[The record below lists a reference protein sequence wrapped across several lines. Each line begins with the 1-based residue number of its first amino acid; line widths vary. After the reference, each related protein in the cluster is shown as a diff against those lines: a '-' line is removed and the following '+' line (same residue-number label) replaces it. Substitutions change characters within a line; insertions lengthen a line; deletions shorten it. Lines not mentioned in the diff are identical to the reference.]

1 MLIPDCELAYVYLG
15 KLSKKGYLLIHNIN
29 FYIDE
34 FKELAYKFRITT
46 KNQFEQ
52 DKMGFLK
59 SRIACSTE
67 FICNFAKVCYFLGCF
82 FMFSWAKN

>member
-1 MLIPDCELAYVYLG
+1 MLIPDCGLAYVYLG

-46 KNQFEQ
+46 KINLN
-52 DKMGFLK
+52 KTKSGFLNQ
-59 SRIACSTE
+59 E
-67 FICNFAKVCYFLGCF
+67 LPVVLNLFAILLKYATC
-82 FMFSWAKN
+82 

>member
-1 MLIPDCELAYVYLG
+1 MLIN
-15 KLSKKGYLLIHNIN
+15 NII

-34 FKELAYKFRITT
+34 YKELAYKFRITT
-46 KNQFEQ
+46 KNQFEH

-82 FMFSWAKN
+82 FMFSWAKKICIYFASTVGLNVINGYD